1 MLMNLFIFKTDVATN
16 AKVESLK
23 RFLQDNP
30 IIRKW
35 SVDLEDIDKVLKI
48 ETTVDLKETEIISHL
63 ASAGFNCETLPD

>member
-23 RFLQDNP
+23 GFLQDNP

-35 SVDLEDIDKVLKI
+35 SVDLEDVDKVLKI
-48 ETTVDLKETEIISHL
+48 ETTVDLKEKEIISQL